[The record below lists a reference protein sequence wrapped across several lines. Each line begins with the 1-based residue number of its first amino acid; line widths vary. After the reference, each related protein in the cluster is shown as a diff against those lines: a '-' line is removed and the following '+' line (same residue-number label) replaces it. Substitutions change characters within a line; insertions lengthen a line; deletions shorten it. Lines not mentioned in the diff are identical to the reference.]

1 MIGSETANASASNR
15 SPSPVLTPK
24 SGNWKR
30 QMKNRGKLFLRQVFE
45 FGQHFGFD
53 ILPRHFYSEIPDIRQ
68 LRQSE
73 QWRAPFDMKGI
84 RGHLDDQIAFVRDCT
99 SAYSASLDGDRILA
113 RALEINRSDE
123 GYGEME
129 AEFLYCFIRRHRP
142 KIIIQIGC
150 GVSTA
155 VCLLASRDE
164 KYQPRIICI
173 EPYPTRFLEE
183 SHQSRQIEL
192 IRQKAQDVDLEFF
205 EQIGPGDLF
214 FVDSSHTLGPG
225 GEVGRIILSVLPRLA
240 KGAYVHFH
248 DIWFPYD
255 YCPHVLTSDLFFLHE
270 TPLLYGFL
278 CMNERYS
285 IAASLSQLFHE
296 RKAELQACLPR
307 MIPAEF
313 SQGLMTKPGH
323 HPSSIY
329 LRA

>member
-1 MIGSETANASASNR
+1 MIGSATANSSASNR
-15 SPSPVLTPK
+15 VAAAAPRAK
-24 SGNWKR
+24 GGNFRR
-30 QMKNRGKLFLRQVFE
+30 QLKNRGKLFLRKVFE
-45 FGQHFGFD
+45 LGQHFGVD
-53 ILPRHFYSEIPDIRQ
+53 LLPRHFYSEIPDIRQ
-68 LRQSE
+68 LRHSE
-73 QWRAPFDMKGI
+73 GWREPFDMKGI
-84 RGHLDDQIAFVRDCT
+84 RGSLDEQSAFVRDCT
-99 SAYSASLDGDRILA
+99 SAYSAALAGDRILE

-123 GYGEME
+123 GYGEIE
-129 AEFLYCFIRRHRP
+129 ADFLYCFVRRHRP
-142 KIIIQIGC
+142 KIILQIGC

-173 EPYPTRFLEE
+173 EPYPTQFLEE
-183 SHQSRQIEL
+183 GHQSRQIEL
-192 IRQKAQDVDLEFF
+192 VRQKAQDVDLEFF

-225 GEVGRIILSVLPRLA
+225 GEVGRIILSILPRIS

-255 YCPHVLTSDLFFLHE
+255 YCPYVLSSDLFFLHE
-270 TPLLYGFL
+270 TALLYGFL

-296 RKAELQACLPR
+296 RKAELQDCFPR

-313 SQGLMTKPGH
+313 SHGLMTKPGH

>member
-1 MIGSETANASASNR
+1 
-15 SPSPVLTPK
+15 
-24 SGNWKR
+24 
-30 QMKNRGKLFLRQVFE
+30 MKNRGKLVLRKVFE
-45 FGQHFGFD
+45 FGQHLGFD
-53 ILPRHFYSEIPDIRQ
+53 ILPRHFYSEIPDIRV
-68 LRQSE
+68 LRQNE
-73 QWRAPFDMKGI
+73 QWRVPFDMKGI
-84 RGHLDDQIAFVRDCT
+84 RGSLEEQSAFVSDCT
-99 SAYSASLDGDRILA
+99 SAYSAALAGERILE
-113 RALEINRSDE
+113 RALDINRSDE
-123 GYGEME
+123 GYGEIE
-129 AEFLYCFIRRHRP
+129 ADFLYCFVRRHRP

-173 EPYPTRFLEE
+173 DPYPTRFLEE

-192 IRQKAQDVDLEFF
+192 VQQKAQDVDLEFF

-225 GEVGRIILSVLPRLA
+225 GEVSRIVLSILPRISQ
-240 KGAYVHFH
+240 KAYVHFH

-255 YCPHVLTSDLFFLHE
+255 YCPHVLSSDVFFLHE
-270 TPLLYGFL
+270 TALLYAFL

-285 IAASLSQLFHE
+285 IAASLSHLFHE
-296 RKAELQACLPR
+296 RKAELRKCFPR
-307 MIPAEF
+307 MAPAEF